1 MLNLHSLN
9 CAYAAF
15 DLALVALISAI
26 SLIYLLPKREIER
39 DRETCCVAVVAH
51 QMPKKKKKK
60 IKTKN
65 SNIY

>member
-26 SLIYLLPKREIER
+26 SLIYLLPKRDRER
-39 DRETCCVAVVAH
+39 DRERHAVWLSLLIRC
-51 QMPKKKKKK
+51 QKK
-60 IKTKN
+60 
-65 SNIY
+65 